1 MIYKITKN
9 VKQGG
14 IWDGKKLVKEFETED
29 KTLAEHFRKQGCTI
43 EEVEVT
49 LEKLN
54 ATQLKKYAKDNGI
67 DIGATTTKEEILKVI
82 NAALNADPE
91 E

>member
-14 IWDGKKLVKEFETED
+14 IWDGKKLVKELETED
-29 KTLAEHFRKQGCTI
+29 KTLAEHFRKQGCTV
-43 EEVEVT
+43 EEIEVT
-49 LEKLN
+49 LDKLN
-54 ATQLKKYAKDNGI
+54 PTQLKKYAKDNGI
-67 DIGATTTKEEILKVI
+67 DLGSASTKEEILKVI
-82 NAALNADPE
+82 NAALSADPE